1 MGILVN
7 LSQVIFSNRFV
18 KHPVL
23 EGVLSFYVILKSKT
37 LTDSHMGSI
46 GTSLAGLGTTE
57 QHSIGMANDRWEVSR
72 IANWPKKN
80 SET

>member
-7 LSQVIFSNRFV
+7 LSQVVFSNRFV
-18 KHPVL
+18 KTPRF
-23 EGVLSFYVILKSKT
+23 GRRFVILKSKT

-46 GTSLAGLGTTE
+46 GTSFAGLGTTE

-80 SET
+80 PET